1 MESEEENQESS
12 EKNGGKGTGKILL
25 AVVILAVL
33 ISAGI
38 IIYRHYK
45 NPVYETYTYN
55 GFSFEKI
62 GPLWY
67 TTVQSGGRLYS
78 VPFHYLPRELVNVSI
93 SGRAEEFN
101 NGSKVYIAFD
111 PLADKAEMPYIYVV
125 SVNLETNLISFF
137 GRQPEV
143 ACTRQDNS
151 SCLNSTIL
159 NCSSETLFPIIQ
171 LEAEGSPE
179 VLLRDNCVIIRGS
192 REDLIMAADR
202 LMLRYYGI
210 M

>member
-12 EKNGGKGTGKILL
+12 EKNTEKGIGKILL

-33 ISAGI
+33 IFAGI

-78 VPFHYLPRELVNVSI
+78 VPIHYLPRELVNVSI

-111 PLADKAEMPYIYVV
+111 PFAEKQEISYISVV
-125 SVNLETNLISFF
+125 ATNLKINLVTFF
-137 GRQPEV
+137 GRDPEP
-143 ACTRQDNS
+143 ACTVQDNDA
-151 SCLNSTIL
+151 CKNVTIL
-159 NCSSETLFPIIQ
+159 NCNNTTAPIIQ
-171 LEAEGSPE
+171 LNATGEPE
-179 VLLRDNCVIIRGS
+179 VLLRNNCVIIRGS
-192 REDLIMAADR
+192 KENLMMAADR
-202 LMLRYYGI
+202 FMLRYYGI

>member
-12 EKNGGKGTGKILL
+12 EKNTEKGKILI

-38 IIYRHYK
+38 VIYRHYK
-45 NPVYETYTYN
+45 NAVYETYTYN

-78 VPFHYLPRELVNVSI
+78 VPLHYLPRDLINVSI
-93 SGRAEEFN
+93 SGRVDFFN

-111 PLADKAEMPYIYVV
+111 PLANSSEMPYIYVV
-125 SVNLETNLISFF
+125 SVNLETNLLSFF

-143 ACTRQDNS
+143 ACTRQDNA
-151 SCLNSTIL
+151 SCINSTIIS
-159 NCSSETLFPIIQ
+159 CGKTLLPIIQ
-171 LEAEGSPE
+171 IEAEGSPE
-179 VLLRDNCVIIRGS
+179 VLFRGNCVILKGS
-192 REDLIMAADR
+192 RENLIMAADR
-202 LMLRYYGI
+202 FMLRYYGI